1 VLTSPEWSSVNR
13 AVHGLHKLLQCND
26 HRLTDQQERT
36 ERSRSGDVALVPPSS
51 YTVPAAPRGAV
62 PARFEAMHDALDA
75 ADDDCTSPGAI
86 VHIQRA
92 WFTNPYAALE
102 TQRQQFKTAMV
113 ALEAG
118 NVRTISSCKLSV
130 CVRACSLFGT
140 S

>member
-1 VLTSPEWSSVNR
+1 VNR

-36 ERSRSGDVALVPPSS
+36 ARSRSGDAKLVPPCS

-62 PARFEAMHDALDA
+62 PARFAAIHDALYA
-75 ADDDCTSPGAI
+75 ADDESTSPAAI

-102 TQRQQFKTAMV
+102 TQQQQFKTAMV
-113 ALEAG
+113 ALEAV
-118 NVRTISSCKLSV
+118 NVRTISSRKFSV
-130 CVRACSLFGT
+130 CVRACCCSVLADQKVD
-140 S
+140 